1 VVTASATPP
10 HASLVPETPREDA
23 RKAAINQMIQ
33 DIQHHRERL
42 QNLAHG
48 FGQETTEELQ
58 KAAALERFPGWLT

>member
-1 VVTASATPP
+1 
-10 HASLVPETPREDA
+10 
-23 RKAAINQMIQ
+23 MIQ